1 MSDSRPFF
9 QALPLEGGLGL
20 RLSGELDLATVTD
33 MNAQLAALPTNGHPV
48 TLDLADL
55 SFMDST
61 GLHALEQFAR
71 TLNGTSPLVLENVPR
86 HVQRLFE
93 ITGMAESPHIELRTP
108 AEHG

>member
-9 QALPLEGGLGL
+9 QALPLENTVGL
-20 RLSGELDLATVTD
+20 RLSGELDLATVGD
-33 MNAQLAALPTNGHPV
+33 MRAQLAALPTNGHPV

-61 GLHALEQFAR
+61 GLHMLEQYAR
-71 TLNGTSPLVLENVPR
+71 TLNGTSPLVLDNVPR
-86 HVQRLFE
+86 HVHRLFE
-93 ITGMAESPHIELRTP
+93 ITGVARSPHIELRRH